1 MAFFPVFT
9 LLGQLFGA
17 VVIYAAMGHEKGY
30 AVAFATQW
38 PFSAVPILVTLW
50 IPESPTWC
58 ARKGK
63 VEDAWKAQARLCPPG
78 GDAKAGVEEI
88 FRDLQREERACTT
101 SYRDCFRGGNLR
113 RTGLVVWAQALPAMF
128 GLQLL
133 AKGSYFLQLVEMEAS
148 TSIVFLILGIV
159 IGLFA
164 NVASIWVVAR
174 VGRRYLVVG
183 SLVIAAALWASMGI
197 ANCSKI
203 VAGVTWC
210 VLLFPQLTTRA
221 NRSLQGYRWTAIS
234 MMLVILVCGLG
245 VWPASYAIAAE
256 TSSLQL
262 RARTQG
268 IGWFVS
274 ALTTTV
280 AGVALPYVFN
290 PDEGN
295 LRGKTGFTY
304 AVSCALGAVVSW
316 YIVPEMKGRS
326 VREIDAMFNEGIAAR
341 KFKSW
346 RETGTEVPRSQASER
361 AFA

>member
-1 MAFFPVFT
+1 
-9 LLGQLFGA
+9 
-17 VVIYAAMGHEKGY
+17 
-30 AVAFATQW
+30 
-38 PFSAVPILVTLW
+38 
-50 IPESPTWC
+50 
-58 ARKGK
+58 
-63 VEDAWKAQARLCPPG
+63 
-78 GDAKAGVEEI
+78 
-88 FRDLQREERACTT
+88 
-101 SYRDCFRGGNLR
+101 
-113 RTGLVVWAQALPAMF
+113 MF

-133 AKGSYFLQLVEMEAS
+133 AKASYFLQLVEMEAS

-203 VAGVTWC
+203 VAGVTW
-210 VLLFPQLTTRA
+210 
-221 NRSLQGYRWTAIS
+221 WTAIS

-304 AVSCALGAVVSW
+304 AASCALGAVVSW
-316 YIVPEMKGRS
+316 YIVPEMKGMS

-346 RETGTEVPRSQASER
+346 RETGTEVPGSQASER